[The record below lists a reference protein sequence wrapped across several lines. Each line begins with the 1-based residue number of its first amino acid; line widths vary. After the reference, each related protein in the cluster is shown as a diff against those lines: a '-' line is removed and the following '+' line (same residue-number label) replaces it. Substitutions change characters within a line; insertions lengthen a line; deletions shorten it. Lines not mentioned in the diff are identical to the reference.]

1 MSRRKSHLLVYA
13 ISLVVC
19 EDLGVATHSLLHR
32 SKDNWR
38 VCSACSRAAE
48 SLAPYLETV
57 RAYEAVKARLRD
69 AGPLDKALGPRL
81 GVPPAKRSNERGPVI
96 DGWSGLQETF
106 SWPSLNTGQ
115 AFAVLESFT
124 SSEAGPWRIAELSLS
139 ALPDGENTSLSVRLE
154 SAVPADVPQ
163 E

>member
-1 MSRRKSHLLVYA
+1 MKHRKNNLFACSIPLVACAVFCLAALVLLR
-13 ISLVVC
+13 
-19 EDLGVATHSLLHR
+19 R

-38 VCSACSRAAE
+38 ECAACARAAE

-57 RAYEAVKARLRD
+57 RAYNDAKARLLA
-69 AGPLDKALGPRL
+69 AGPVRPPEPRP

-106 SWPSLNTGQ
+106 SWPSLKTGQ

-124 SSEAGPWRIAELSLS
+124 SAEAAPWRIAELNMA
-139 ALPDGENTSLSVRLE
+139 ALPDGENASLSVRLE
-154 SAVPADVPQ
+154 SAAPAAWQ

>member
-1 MSRRKSHLLVYA
+1 MKHRKNNLFACSIPLVACAVFCLAALVLLR
-13 ISLVVC
+13 
-19 EDLGVATHSLLHR
+19 R

-38 VCSACSRAAE
+38 ECAACARAAE

-57 RAYEAVKARLRD
+57 RAYNDAKARLLA
-69 AGPLDKALGPRL
+69 AGPVSPPEPRP

-106 SWPSLNTGQ
+106 SWSSLKTGQ

-124 SSEAGPWRIAELSLS
+124 SAEAGPWRIAELNLA
-139 ALPDGENTSLSVRLE
+139 ALLDGENASLTVRLE
-154 SAVPADVPQ
+154 SAAPAEGQ